1 MFSTL
6 GLAELVISYVA
17 ELNNPGTVV
26 NADGIWDNFVSR
38 KCSDVK
44 ATVIRTFEETMQS
57 EMEGKMPCES
67 HVIHQAHKT
76 ALDKAL
82 KLFQEETLGISA
94 ANIEKYLK
102 ETTVRQ
108 DEW

>member
-1 MFSTL
+1 
-6 GLAELVISYVA
+6 
-17 ELNNPGTVV
+17 
-26 NADGIWDNFVSR
+26 
-38 KCSDVK
+38 
-44 ATVIRTFEETMQS
+44 MQS